1 MKQPQNID
9 QEVVYQIQYNLG
21 RVEDEYHEPIYTSHI
36 QALLD
41 FPERNEG
48 FKDFYLEQK

>member
-21 RVEDEYHEPIYTSHI
+21 QVEDEYHELIYTSTY
-36 QALLD
+36 LSTVG
-41 FPERNEG
+41 FP
-48 FKDFYLEQK
+48 